1 MEKGRTRYVWP
12 TIVILSLL
20 VIGFSIL
27 FMSMTELVF
36 DTTMERT
43 GSAMTWESLDE
54 DAAAGLRF
62 IITKPDR
69 YEIWFGIIGL
79 LCAWGIKRKE
89 SFAWKLG
96 ILWSVM
102 LIVSGIVLA
111 VYELLI
117 LGWST
122 ICLQVPEFIIIGGIA
137 LACLIIVKGEFPR
150 NASEAK
156 EGLHTARG

>member
-12 TIVILSLL
+12 TIVILSLI
-20 VIGFSIL
+20 VIGFSFF
-27 FMSMTELVF
+27 FMSLTQLIF
-36 DTTMERT
+36 DTTMGRT
-43 GSAMTWESLDE
+43 GSPMTWASLDK

-69 YEIWFGIIGL
+69 YEVWFGIIGL

-96 ILWSVM
+96 ILWGVM
-102 LIVSGIVLA
+102 FIVSGIILA
-111 VYELLI
+111 VYELFI

-122 ICLQVPEFIIIGGIA
+122 VCLQTPEFIIIGGIA
-137 LACLIIVKGEFPR
+137 LGCLFIVKKEF
-150 NASEAK
+150 N
-156 EGLHTARG
+156 

>member
-20 VIGFSIL
+20 IIGFSIL
-27 FMSMTELVF
+27 FMSMSGLIF

-43 GSAMTWESLDE
+43 GSTLTWASLDE

-96 ILWSVM
+96 ILWGVM
-102 LIVSGIVLA
+102 FIVSGI
-111 VYELLI
+111 I
-117 LGWST
+117 L
-122 ICLQVPEFIIIGGIA
+122 VPFQSS
-137 LACLIIVKGEFPR
+137 FD
-150 NASEAK
+150 
-156 EGLHTARG
+156 

>member
-1 MEKGRTRYVWP
+1 MEKGLTRYVWP

-20 VIGFSIL
+20 VIGFSLL
-27 FMSMTELVF
+27 FMSMPGLIF

-43 GSAMTWESLDE
+43 GSTITWASLDE

-102 LIVSGIVLA
+102 LIVSGIILA
-111 VYELLI
+111 VYELFI

-122 ICLQVPEFIIIGGIA
+122 VCLQTPEFIIIGGIA
-137 LACLIIVKGEFPR
+137 LACLLIVKKEFP
-150 NASEAK
+150 
-156 EGLHTARG
+156 

>member
-1 MEKGRTRYVWP
+1 MEKERTRYVWP
-12 TIVILSLL
+12 TIMILSLI
-20 VIGFSIL
+20 VIVFSFF
-27 FMSMTELVF
+27 FMSMTGLIF

-43 GSAMTWESLDE
+43 GSAITWASLDE

-69 YEIWFGIIGL
+69 YEVWFGIIGL

-102 LIVSGIVLA
+102 LIVSGIILA
-111 VYELLI
+111 IYELFI

-122 ICLQVPEFIIIGGIA
+122 VCLQTPEFIIIGGIA
-137 LACLIIVKGEFPR
+137 LACLLIVKKEFP
-150 NASEAK
+150 
-156 EGLHTARG
+156 